1 MPEQISRPPQI
12 EVLKPEEAP
21 LPMSGDSIIAN
32 PDVAYD
38 TSVIVPLSIEE
49 VWSGR
54 LGITRMGPLDEN
66 GAGLPTPPRLDKY
79 FRGEKIRGFRSL
91 PDDAPIPRQLEVG
104 DSMPDGHKDDRAVL
118 VERDDEARSMVFD
131 MQWTPKPGKVDAL
144 HYTWQLWLTE
154 GETPGTTILTARTRM
169 ENISHPEIW
178 AKYAPR
184 ADQMAMRVIAEG
196 ITRDD
201 PAFEATGQRSPHR
214 LRRAVIGGVAAA
226 VAARQVSKHSD
237 HRAIRVVTPIAG
249 AAIGAVVGTKTAS
262 KKRTG

>member
-1 MPEQISRPPQI
+1 MPEQINQPHQ
-12 EVLKPEEAP
+12 PEEDYA
-21 LPMSGDSIIAN
+21 PMSGDSIIEH
-32 PDVAYD
+32 PDVSYD
-38 TSVIVPLSIEE
+38 TRVIVPLSVEE

-66 GAGLPTPPRLDKY
+66 GAGLPTPPRLDRY
-79 FRGEKIRGFRSL
+79 FRGGKISQFRSL
-91 PDDAPIPRQLEVG
+91 PDDAPLPRQLEVG
-104 DSMPDGHKDDRAVL
+104 DSMPDGHKDDRALL

-131 MQWTPKPGKVDAL
+131 MQWTPKPGKQDAL

-169 ENISHPEIW
+169 ENIAHPEVW

-201 PAFEATGQRSPHR
+201 VAFETTGQRSPHR
-214 LRRAVIGGVAAA
+214 LRRAVVGGVAGA
-226 VAARQVSKHSD
+226 VATRQVSKHSG
-237 HRAIRVVTPIAG
+237 HRAVRVVAPIAG
-249 AAIGAVVGTKTAS
+249 ATIGAVVGIKTAS
-262 KKRTG
+262 KKRTS